1 MFFIPKDNMTERE
14 RKDKVPYSVWVRD
27 GLVMAT
33 PGDVIDYSF
42 VEDQI
47 FRDMEMYDLREIGLD
62 PYNARPTITKLQD
75 TERVKVVELRQGYLT
90 MSPMAKDFEAKML
103 AGELSFGDHPILRW
117 MISCCEIITDPAG
130 NIKPVKPARQTS
142 GKRIDGIISSIM
154 ALSRATAGESSG
166 SVYDTRGII
175 SL

>member
-1 MFFIPKDNMTERE
+1 MTERE

-27 GLVMAT
+27 GIITAT
-33 PGDVIDYSF
+33 VGDVIDYSF
-42 VEDQI
+42 VEAQI
-47 FRDMEMYDLREIGLD
+47 FKDAEMYDLRETALD
-62 PYNARPTITKLQD
+62 PYNAQPTITRLQD
-75 TERVKVVELRQGYLT
+75 AGQTVIELRQGYLT

-103 AGELSFGDHPILRW
+103 GGELAMGDNPIMNW

-166 SVYDTRGII
+166 SVYEKRGII